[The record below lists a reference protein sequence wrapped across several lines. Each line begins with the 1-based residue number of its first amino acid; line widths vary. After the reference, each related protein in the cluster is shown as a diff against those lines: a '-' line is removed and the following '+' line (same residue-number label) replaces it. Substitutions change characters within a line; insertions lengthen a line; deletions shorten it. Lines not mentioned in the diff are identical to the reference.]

1 MTTVEVLQDKSNLT
15 PRPRRR
21 RQLFGSVSL
30 RQVDD
35 GLHRSGEFVDVT
47 HIGKISL
54 RYAAERL
61 RCDAI
66 EQDDAEIAVFTA
78 GRSTGVEFFP
88 AKMECGVGLLSGH
101 FPMRYDFWVF
111 ADHREPLVGMRC
123 QLEEQ

>member
-1 MTTVEVLQDKSNLT
+1 MTTVEVHPRQIKLP

-21 RQLFGSVSL
+21 RQLFGPVSL

-47 HIGKISL
+47 HFGKISL
-54 RYAAERL
+54 RYAAERF

-78 GRSTGVEFFP
+78 GPRPRVGNFP
-88 AKMECGVGLLSGH
+88 AAIAPGVWVPLPPL
-101 FPMRYDFWVF
+101 PMRC
-111 ADHREPLVGMRC
+111 R
-123 QLEEQ
+123 

>member
-1 MTTVEVLQDKSNLT
+1 MTTVKVNPRRSTLDKLP

-35 GLHRSGEFVDVT
+35 GVHRSGEFVDVT
-47 HIGKISL
+47 HFGEISL

-66 EQDDAEIAVFTA
+66 EQDEAEIAVFTA
-78 GRSTGVEFFP
+78 GRGTGVEFFP
-88 AKMECGVGLLSGH
+88 AKMKCGVGLLAGH
-101 FPMRYDFWVF
+101 FRS
-111 ADHREPLVGMRC
+111 
-123 QLEEQ
+123 EEHTSELQSP